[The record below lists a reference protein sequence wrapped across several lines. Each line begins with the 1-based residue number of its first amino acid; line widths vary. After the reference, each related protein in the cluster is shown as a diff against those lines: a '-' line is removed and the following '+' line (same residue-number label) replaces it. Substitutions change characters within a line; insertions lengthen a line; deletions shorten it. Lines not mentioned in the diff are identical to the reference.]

1 MPRFAGG
8 RRARR
13 ALPGVGASVRAHHE
27 KMNAGFCVAELGGQ
41 CHWCRVLADLQ
52 DGSAVVAGHIVW
64 ASLAPQREVARAHA
78 DLAFDDT
85 LYRIGE
91 NDLTV
96 RERQGHGV

>member
-13 ALPGVGASVRAHHE
+13 ALPGAGVFVRAHHE
-27 KMNAGFCVAELGGQ
+27 KMNAGFCVAELGGE

-85 LYRIGE
+85 LYRIDADTLE
-91 NDLTV
+91 AV
-96 RERQGHGV
+96 E